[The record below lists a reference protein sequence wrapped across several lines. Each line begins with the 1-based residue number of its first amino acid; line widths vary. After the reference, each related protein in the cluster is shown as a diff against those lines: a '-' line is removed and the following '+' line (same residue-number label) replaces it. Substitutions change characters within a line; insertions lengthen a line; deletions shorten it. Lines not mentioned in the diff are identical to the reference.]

1 MIFQKYLLPL
11 RSYLFMGDMKDAFII
26 PLNGLK
32 QGRTRFS
39 WKAGAEFFRNFDNK
53 DIKDAEILVDVEVE
67 KSGTYLGIDAVV
79 SGNLTVACDRCGADV
94 SLPVRS
100 RISQSIKFGTEPVSG
115 EEIVVSEED
124 ERETVYL
131 PEDGGEL
138 DMSQTVYD
146 FACLALPMKKVHP
159 DGECDPVALR
169 FLSGEDFVPEE
180 RNEDK
185 AESPFAVL
193 KGLFDEEN
201 GR

>member
-1 MIFQKYLLPL
+1 
-11 RSYLFMGDMKDAFII
+11 MGDMKDAFII

-100 RISQSIKFGTEPVSG
+100 RIS
-115 EEIVVSEED
+115 
-124 ERETVYL
+124 
-131 PEDGGEL
+131 
-138 DMSQTVYD
+138 
-146 FACLALPMKKVHP
+146 
-159 DGECDPVALR
+159 
-169 FLSGEDFVPEE
+169 
-180 RNEDK
+180 
-185 AESPFAVL
+185 
-193 KGLFDEEN
+193 
-201 GR
+201 

>member
-79 SGNLTVACDRCGADV
+79 SGKLTVACDRCGADV

-100 RISQSIKFGTEPVSG
+100 RISQSIKFGAEPVSG

-124 ERETVYL
+124 ERETVYR

-201 GR
+201 GL

>member
-193 KGLFDEEN
+193 KVLFDEEN
-201 GR
+201 GL